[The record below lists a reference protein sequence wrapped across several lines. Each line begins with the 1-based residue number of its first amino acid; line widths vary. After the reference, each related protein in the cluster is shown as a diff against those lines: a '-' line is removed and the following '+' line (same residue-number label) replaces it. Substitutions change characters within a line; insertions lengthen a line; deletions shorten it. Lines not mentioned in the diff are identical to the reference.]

1 MLLVGASG
9 SGKSTL
15 LRAMAGVLGDDEG
28 ESEGR
33 LTVDGR
39 PGLVLQD
46 PDSQVVMSRIG
57 DEVAFAP
64 ENLGVPRDEIW
75 ARVNDALDAV
85 GLDLPLDHPTNRL
98 SGGQKQR
105 LAIAAVLAMRPGILL
120 LDEPTA
126 NLDPAGVTEVRDAV
140 GRTLQATDAATALEG
155 VPLVVVQN
163 GLGGLRVA
171 HEQLPGSPL
180 IGGLALMAASY
191 VSPGVVT
198 VTGGN
203 PLILGAGPGCSPD
216 TMSSVAQVLGGAIEV
231 EVTPDIVGAQW
242 TKLLINHVNALPAI
256 TGLSVQEVVA
266 DRRLLRVMTASMRET
281 VRIARAI
288 GVRFGAVQ
296 GVSGG
301 ILNLIGIAPLWL
313 GAVFPKLLRRRM
325 GDVPNPGSTLQS
337 VRRGRLTEIDFLNGA
352 VVGAAAEHGLDA
364 PVNAAL
370 VELVHEVERTGVF
383 LTPEQVVARVTV

>member
-1 MLLVGASG
+1 MRIA
-9 SGKSTL
+9 
-15 LRAMAGVLGDDEG
+15 VLGAGAVGGTLAALLARAGHQVEVTARG
-28 ESEGR
+28 ENLDAIREHGLR
-33 LTVDGR
+33 LTG
-39 PGLVLQD
+39 GY
-46 PDSQVVMSRIG
+46 G
-57 DEVAFAP
+57 EYTAHVATGVSSP
-64 ENLGVPRDEIW
+64 E
-75 ARVNDALDAV
+75 
-85 GLDLPLDHPTNRL
+85 
-98 SGGQKQR
+98 
-105 LAIAAVLAMRPGILL
+105 LAILATKAQDAAGAL
-120 LDEPTA
+120 
-126 NLDPAGVTEVRDAV
+126 RDA
-140 GRTLQATDAATALEG
+140 AAALEG

-180 IGGLALMAASY
+180 VGGLALMAASY

-203 PLILGAGPGCSPD
+203 PLILGAGPGCSPE
-216 TMSSVAQVLGGAIEV
+216 TLSSVAQVLGGAIEV

-370 VELVHEVERTGVF
+370 VEMVHEVERTGVF
-383 LTPEQVVARVTV
+383 LTPEQVVARASV

>member
-1 MLLVGASG
+1 MRIA
-9 SGKSTL
+9 
-15 LRAMAGVLGDDEG
+15 VLGAGAVGGTLAALLARAGHQVEVTARG
-28 ESEGR
+28 ENLDAIREHGLR
-33 LTVDGR
+33 LTG
-39 PGLVLQD
+39 GY
-46 PDSQVVMSRIG
+46 G
-57 DEVAFAP
+57 EYTAHVATGISSP
-64 ENLGVPRDEIW
+64 E
-75 ARVNDALDAV
+75 
-85 GLDLPLDHPTNRL
+85 
-98 SGGQKQR
+98 
-105 LAIAAVLAMRPGILL
+105 LAILATKAQDAAGALR
-120 LDEPTA
+120 
-126 NLDPAGVTEVRDAV
+126 
-140 GRTLQATDAATALEG
+140 DAATALQG

-203 PLILGAGPGCSPD
+203 PLILGAGPGCTPE
-216 TMSSVAQVLGGAIEV
+216 TLTAVAQVLGGAIEV

-288 GVRFGAVQ
+288 GVHFGAVQ

-313 GAVFPKLLRRRM
+313 GAAFPKLLRRRM

-352 VVGAAAEHGLDA
+352 VVAAAAEHGRDA
-364 PVNAAL
+364 PVNTAI
-370 VELVHEVERTGVF
+370 VEMVHEVERTGAF
-383 LTPEQVVARVTV
+383 LTPGQVVARASV